1 VTIHVFAGP
10 TLSAREVRERL
21 PGALVSGPVKFGDVY
36 RATRRNPTAIAII
49 DGYFERVAA
58 TWHKEIL
65 WAMSEGVHVFGA
77 SSMGALRA
85 AELCDFGMVGVGSIF
100 EAFRDGELEDDD
112 EVAVAH
118 GDESTG
124 FVPVS
129 DALVNIRVTLR
140 RAATEGVLQSGSA
153 EALVGLAKRI
163 FYADRS
169 YPALL
174 EAGAAAGLDALE
186 LSRFRVWVG
195 VGRVDQKRADAE
207 RLLEQLRAFRELD
220 PKPKRV
226 EYFFEATDAWHEAQ
240 RIASEGTHD
249 RAGGAPASAADAG
262 VLEELKVE
270 DAYATAHAAAAVLGW
285 SLDAARRAGVRP
297 DALAVRTAVETFR
310 RDAGLTERRAFERWR
325 EEQQLSD
332 AALTRFFEDRA
343 RAAWAQPLNE
353 SLGRGQL
360 VSHLQANGSYGSLRE
375 RAEHKAQRLH
385 ELGLA
390 SPSLDDVK
398 ISEAELWRWYFLERL
413 GRQAPEDLDLF
424 ARSAGFADVA
434 ELRRAALREH
444 CYRMAGAAA
453 REPELDRSAAKPGGK
468 T

>member
-10 TLSAREVRERL
+10 TLSAREVLARL
-21 PGALVSGPVKFGDVY
+21 PGAVVSGPVKFGDVY
-36 RATRRNPTAIAII
+36 RAARQNPTAIAII
-49 DGYFERVAA
+49 DGYFERVPA

-85 AELCDFGMVGVGSIF
+85 AELCDFGMVGVGAIF

-129 DALVNIRVTLR
+129 DAMVNIRVTLR
-140 RAATEGVLQSGSA
+140 RAAAEGVLRA
-153 EALVGLAKRI
+153 ATADALTALAKRI

-174 EAGAAAGLDALE
+174 EAGAGANLDSLE
-186 LSRFRVWVG
+186 LSRLRVWVG
-195 VGRVDQKRADAE
+195 IGRVDQKRADAE
-207 RLLEQLRAFRELD
+207 RLLEQLKVWYRAG

-226 EYFFEATDAWHEAQ
+226 DYSFEATDAWHEAE
-240 RIASEGTHD
+240 RVASEGLRDAKTTVA
-249 RAGGAPASAADAG
+249 RVDAG

-270 DAYATAHAAAAVLGW
+270 NAYPAAHAAATALGW

-310 RDAGLTERRAFERWR
+310 RDAGLTERQAFERWR
-325 EEQQLSD
+325 EEQQVND
-332 AALTRFFEDRA
+332 AVLTRFFEDRA
-343 RAAWAQPLNE
+343 RAAWAEPLSE
-353 SLGRGQL
+353 SLGLSHL
-360 VSHLQANGSYGSLRE
+360 VSHLQGSGTYGSLRE
-375 RAEHKAQRLH
+375 RAELKAQRLN
-385 ELGLA
+385 ELGLS
-390 SPSLDDVK
+390 SPSLSDAN
-398 ISEAELWRWYFLERL
+398 ISEAELWRWYFVERL
-413 GRQAPEDLDLF
+413 KREAPSDLDIF
-424 ARSAGFADVA
+424 ARSTGFAGTD
-434 ELRRAALREH
+434 ELRRAALRDYCFQVHGSAE
-444 CYRMAGAAA
+444 RQRRAAAAGAKP
-453 REPELDRSAAKPGGK
+453 RAKS
-468 T
+468 

>member
-1 VTIHVFAGP
+1 MTIHVFAGP
-10 TLSAREVRERL
+10 TLSAREVLSRL
-21 PGALVSGPVKFGDVY
+21 PCAVVEGPVKFGDVY
-36 RATRRNPTAIAII
+36 RAARQNPTAIAIV
-49 DGYFERVAA
+49 DGYFERVPA

-85 AELCDFGMVGVGSIF
+85 AELCDFGMVGVGAIF

-129 DALVNIRVTLR
+129 DAMVNIRVTLR
-140 RAATEGVLQSGSA
+140 RAAAEGVLRGATES
-153 EALVGLAKRI
+153 ALVALAKGI

-174 EAGAAAGLDALE
+174 EAGASAGLDSLE

-207 RLLEQLRAFRELD
+207 KLLEQLKGWHAAG

-226 EYFFEATDAWHEAQ
+226 EYSFEATDAWHEAE
-240 RIASEGTHD
+240 RV
-249 RAGGAPASAADAG
+249 ASAGLCDAKVNVARVDEG
-262 VLEELKVE
+262 VLEELKV
-270 DAYATAHAAAAVLGW
+270 DSAYTTAHSAAATLGW

-310 RDAGLTERRAFERWR
+310 RDAGLTERQAFEQWR
-325 EEQQLSD
+325 EQQQVSE
-332 AALTRFFEDRA
+332 AQLTRFFEDRA
-343 RAAWAQPLNE
+343 RVAWAEPLTE
-353 SLGRGQL
+353 SMGLSHL
-360 VSHLQANGSYGSLRE
+360 VSHLQGSGAYGALRE
-375 RAEHKAQRLH
+375 RAELKARRLN
-385 ELGLA
+385 ELGLT
-390 SPSLDDVK
+390 SPSLADAN
-398 ISEAELWRWYFLERL
+398 ITEPALWHWYFVERL
-413 GRQAPEDLDLF
+413 KREVPPDLDIF
-424 ARSAGFADVA
+424 ARSAGFASTD
-434 ELRRAALREH
+434 ELRRAALRER
-444 CYRMAGAAA
+444 CFQVQGAVERRRPAAA
-453 REPELDRSAAKPGGK
+453 TAAKLRGRS
-468 T
+468 